1 MAVGLLLGR
10 FLATFIFYV
19 LFRSV
24 GSSREEL
31 QASLDSL
38 EGEEDSDNEY
48 NNDMD
53 TSQAKRIRV
62 ADINITR

>member
-1 MAVGLLLGR
+1 MC
-10 FLATFIFYV
+10 Y

-38 EGEEDSDNEY
+38 EGEEESDYE
-48 NNDMD
+48 DLD
-53 TSQAKRIRV
+53 IDHSQAKRIRV